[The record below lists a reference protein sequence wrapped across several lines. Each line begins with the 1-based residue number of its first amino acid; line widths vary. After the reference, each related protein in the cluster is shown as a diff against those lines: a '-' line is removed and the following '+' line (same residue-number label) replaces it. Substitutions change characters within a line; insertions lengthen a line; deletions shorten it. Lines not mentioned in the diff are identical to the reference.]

1 MLVFPAIDIRGGRCV
16 RLLRG
21 DYDRETVYGND
32 PVEMAQ
38 RFLEQG
44 ATHLH
49 VVDLDGARSGFGE
62 NLKAV
67 ESIAKLG
74 IKVQTGGGIRTQQDV
89 QSRMDCGVF
98 RIVIG
103 TAAVENPSLVD
114 WAVQRYKDAV
124 AVGIDAKGGMVAVRG
139 WEQQSTLTPAA
150 LGMRMKQKGITTVVY
165 TQIERDG
172 MQTGP
177 DTDACV
183 ALANDTGLRVIVSGG
198 VGSIDDIK
206 AAADAQMYGIII
218 GKALYEGNVDLKQA
232 LLYQRA
238 EV

>member
-1 MLVFPAIDIRGGRCV
+1 
-16 RLLRG
+16 
-21 DYDRETVYGND
+21 
-32 PVEMAQ
+32 
-38 RFLEQG
+38 
-44 ATHLH
+44 
-49 VVDLDGARSGFGE
+49 
-62 NLKAV
+62 
-67 ESIAKLG
+67 
-74 IKVQTGGGIRTQQDV
+74 
-89 QSRMDCGVF
+89 
-98 RIVIG
+98 
-103 TAAVENPSLVD
+103 
-114 WAVQRYKDAV
+114 
-124 AVGIDAKGGMVAVRG
+124 
-139 WEQQSTLTPAA
+139 
-150 LGMRMKQKGITTVVY
+150 MKQKGITTVVY

-183 ALANDTGLRVIVSGG
+183 ALANETGLRVIVSGG